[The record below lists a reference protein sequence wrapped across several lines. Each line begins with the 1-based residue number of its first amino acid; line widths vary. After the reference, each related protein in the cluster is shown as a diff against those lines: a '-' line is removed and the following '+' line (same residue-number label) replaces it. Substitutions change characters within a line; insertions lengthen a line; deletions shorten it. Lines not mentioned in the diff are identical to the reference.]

1 MLVVIKGA
9 GDLASGI
16 AVRLAHCGFQIVM
29 TDLDKP
35 TSIRRTV
42 CFSEAIRNGSYRVE
56 DVTGTLAASL
66 REIPA
71 ILARK
76 EVAVLVDPEA
86 NCVSELLPD
95 AVVDAILAKRNLG
108 TRIDDAPIVIGV
120 GPGFTAGADCHA
132 VVETQRGHNLGRV
145 ITTGSAAPNS
155 GIPGNISGFTTERI
169 LRAPCDGIFTEVHHI
184 GDTVEKGEIVA
195 TVEGQP
201 IQAQIRGTI
210 RGLLPTGTIVC
221 SGMKSGDV
229 DPRCCMD
236 NCYTVS
242 DKARAVG
249 GGVLEAILMLREANH
264 VSENG

>member
-1 MLVVIKGA
+1 MISVKHIHHSFKVGKKGRENEIKV
-9 GDLASGI
+9 L
-16 AVRLAHCGFQIVM
+16 
-29 TDLDKP
+29 K
-35 TSIRRTV
+35 
-42 CFSEAIRNGSYRVE
+42 
-56 DVTGTLAASL
+56 DVSL
-66 REIPA
+66 
-71 ILARK
+71 
-76 EVAVLVDPEA
+76 
-86 NCVSELLPD
+86 
-95 AVVDAILAKRNLG
+95 
-108 TRIDDAPIVIGV
+108 
-120 GPGFTAGADCHA
+120 
-132 VVETQRGHNLGRV
+132 
-145 ITTGSAAPNS
+145 
-155 GIPGNISGFTTERI
+155 
-169 LRAPCDGIFTEVHHI
+169 
-184 GDTVEKGEIVA
+184 TVEKGEIVA